1 MRRSSSWLVAFALF
15 ATVGCDGGTQRGRFV
30 VSGSSSHAVTG
41 GAGDLTIVQGDA
53 TPLGPQSTGQQPLLY
68 ILTLAPNVQ
77 ASGGG
82 ESHSDGSTTSDWK
95 WRWQTPSGEVGIDL
109 SWDRESDR
117 VTAGGTTFDRQRG
130 NAFVLIRD
138 STGKVSATQLG
149 PIDAG
154 LDMSKALEQIRAA
167 LPAGSPASGVALR

>member
-1 MRRSSSWLVAFALF
+1 MRRYSSCLIALALF
-15 ATVGCDGGTQRGRFV
+15 AALGCDDGAQRGRFV
-30 VSGSSSHAVTG
+30 VNGSTSRAVTG
-41 GAGDLTIVQGDA
+41 GAGDLTIVQGDP

-82 ESHSDGSTTSDWK
+82 ESHSDGSTKSDWK
-95 WRWQTPSGEVGIDL
+95 WRWQTPSGEIALDL
-109 SWDRESDR
+109 SWDRENDR

-138 STGKVSATQLG
+138 SAGKVSATQVG

-154 LDMSKALEQIRAA
+154 LDMSKALEQIQAA